1 MQKTKKTLL
10 LFLIGLLALFVCF
23 LMLWFMQVLMLLI
36 MFGGFQS
43 KTYIHKAMNHGQYII
58 LVVSRVN
65 YVSMSPH
72 GYIYTEVWLDNKK
85 IKSYRMTYT
94 DEVAEYNYRIK
105 DVTLLPDSGEV
116 RVEFDGPYGISP
128 DGKSRTDVGLYKI
141 VDD

>member
-1 MQKTKKTLL
+1 
-10 LFLIGLLALFVCF
+10 
-23 LMLWFMQVLMLLI
+23 MQVLMLLI

-65 YVSMSPH
+65 YVSMLPH
-72 GYIYTEVWLDNKK
+72 GYIYIEVWLDNKK
-85 IKSYRMTYT
+85 IKSYRMSYT
-94 DEVAEYNYRIK
+94 DEVAEYNDRIK

-128 DGKSRTDVGLYKI
+128 DGKSRTDVGQYKI
-141 VDD
+141 VDN